1 MIFDAYWITPDGE
14 VIHVKGRR
22 HIEIIISDPDKFGE
36 SLMTITRE
44 YKDNNEPL
52 GYEGKARQVIMYRVI
67 SRGYIRIRQ
76 QRNQW
81 MIQVWNISEDTMRSI
96 RNWASTLKGQ
106 CDLYADMVI
115 DQLGESD
122 TGQLTMP
129 FSELLS

>member
-1 MIFDAYWITPDGE
+1 MIFDAYWITPGGE

-81 MIQVWNISEDTMRSI
+81 MIQVWNISEDTMRLI